1 MRRMT
6 GPVLRLSLAAMA
18 CLAMMTGGQAR
29 VPMAADGPA
38 VAPTAA
44 EVSRGLAYV
53 SHQDGGITVLDLD
66 TFQTRA
72 EIPVEGQGARGIG
85 ITADGRQ
92 LVVAVRET
100 GDVQVID
107 IASKMVVQRIHVGKN
122 PEFVRVRGDLAFVS
136 YEPSSTG
143 KPPKAGAHDSKDDD
157 DGDDEPARVAV
168 IDLKQRKVLRHI
180 VCGPET
186 EGIEIT
192 PDGRRIVVTN
202 EADHTLTMH
211 DVRTG
216 KRLKTVDTQRYGVRP
231 RGIKVSPDGETYV
244 ATLEFG
250 NKLLV
255 LDRNLKPLRTV
266 DTGASPYG
274 VAFDRTGKHVLV
286 AAARDQ
292 KLQVFDAR
300 SFDKV
305 AEVPVGER
313 CWHFSFTPDERQV
326 LLTCGRSKET
336 QVIDTTTWQVTQKL
350 PTQGMS
356 WGVLTWPKA
365 MGSLDQP

>member
-1 MRRMT
+1 MPRSLGAM
-6 GPVLRLSLAAMA
+6 PRLALLASLTLAA
-18 CLAMMTGGQAR
+18 
-29 VPMAADGPA
+29 VGPA
-38 VAPTAA
+38 HAAAPSAPA
-44 EVSRGLAYV
+44 SARGVAYV
-53 SHQDGGITVLDLD
+53 SHQDAGIAVIDLD
-66 TFQTRA
+66 TFQLRA
-72 EIPVEGQGARGIG
+72 ELAVEGQGARGIG
-85 ITADGRQ
+85 LTQDGQ
-92 LVVAVRET
+92 KLVVAVRES
-100 GDVQVID
+100 GDVQIID

-143 KPPKAGAHDSKDDD
+143 KPPKPGAHDARKADD
-157 DGDDEPARVAV
+157 DGDEEPARVAV

-180 VCGPET
+180 VCGAET

-192 PDGRRIVVTN
+192 PDGQRIVVTN
-202 EADHTLTMH
+202 EADHTLTLH

-216 KRLKTVDTQRYGVRP
+216 KRLKTVDTKRYGVRP
-231 RGIKVSPDGETYV
+231 RGIKLSPDGQTFV
-244 ATLEFG
+244 ATLEFA

-255 LDRNLKPLRTV
+255 LDRDLKPLRTV

-274 VAFDRTGKHVLV
+274 VAFDSTGKHVLV

-326 LLTCGRSKET
+326 LVTCGRSKET
-336 QVIDTTTWQVTQKL
+336 LVVDTASWQVTQKL
-350 PTQGMS
+350 PTQGLS
-356 WGVLTWPKA
+356 WGVLTWPRA
-365 MGSLDQP
+365 MGSLDQR